1 MPELS
6 NWGNYPRI
14 QADLLSV
21 SSDEEAV
28 ALLRERSRDGSS
40 LIPRGLG
47 RCYGDSALAPMVL
60 SLRERHKLLELDTEK
75 GIVTC
80 EAGVSLDE
88 LLTTLVPRGWFL
100 PVVPGTKHVT
110 VGGAIASDV
119 HGKSHHRDGTFSR
132 HVLWMDLLTPE
143 GRIQRLWAP
152 GSSPPGVET
161 GSQASNDTLFR
172 ATAGGM
178 GLTGIILR
186 AGLRLVPVETAYL
199 RTETLVARDLTEA
212 MALFRESAAWTYS
225 VAWIDCQARG
235 SSLGRSILYRGEH
248 ATAGE
253 LTGPAAEHPLEEGW
267 PLKGRAPSG
276 PRRGLH
282 LRVPFFLPP
291 WTLNA
296 LTIRA
301 FNTLY
306 FRTQAWGAG
315 ESLTGYDPFFFPL
328 DAVENWNRIYGRRGF
343 LQYQMVL
350 PLAESETGVAAILE
364 RIAASGLGSFLAVL
378 KLMGKGGGPGREML
392 SFPMEG
398 YTLAL
403 DFPASRR
410 AFHLLEELDAL
421 VLRHGGRLYLTK
433 DARMSRTMMDEG
445 YPDVEAFRALRRE
458 VDPRGVLSSLQA
470 QRLGL

>member
-21 SSDEEAV
+21 SSDEAAA

-47 RCYGDSALAPMVL
+47 RCYGDSALAPTVL
-60 SLRERHKLLELDTEK
+60 SVRERHKLLELDTEK

-80 EAGVSLDE
+80 EAGVSLEE

-132 HVLWMDLLTPE
+132 HVLWMDLLTPD
-143 GRIQRLWAP
+143 GRVRRVKAPMRLDAP
-152 GSSPPGVET
+152 D
-161 GSQASNDTLFR
+161 DTLFR

-199 RTETLVARDLTEA
+199 RTETLVARDLNEA
-212 MALFRESAAWTYS
+212 MALFRDSAAWTYS

-248 ATAGE
+248 ATVGE
-253 LTGPAAEHPLEEGW
+253 LTGPAAEHPLEAGW

-276 PRRGLH
+276 PRRGLR
-282 LRVPFFLPP
+282 LRVPFFLPA
-291 WTLNA
+291 WTLNS
-296 LTIRA
+296 LSIRA

-306 FRTQAWGAG
+306 FRKQAWSAG

-328 DAVENWNRIYGRRGF
+328 DAVEHWNRIYGRRGF

-378 KLMGKGGGPGREML
+378 KLMGKGGGPDREML

-410 AFHLLEELDAL
+410 AFDLLEELDDL

-433 DARMSRTMMDEG
+433 DARMSRTMLDQG
-445 YPDVEAFRALRRE
+445 YPDAEAFRALRRE